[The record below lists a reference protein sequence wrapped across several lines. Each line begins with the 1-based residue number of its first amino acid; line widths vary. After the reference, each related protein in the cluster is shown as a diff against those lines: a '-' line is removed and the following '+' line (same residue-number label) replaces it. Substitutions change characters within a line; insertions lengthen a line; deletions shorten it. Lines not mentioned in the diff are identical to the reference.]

1 MKRLAHFALNSF
13 LILLAFLSSTETSLI
28 AHHSPAGKASQA
40 DGKAAANAGAAAA
53 NGVTGQGKMKFK
65 VLYTA
70 SHLPQEAGKVLVS
83 AHGGFAVDRREGKG
97 ETYFALPGAGIIQ
110 ISGDLKKTRMLTTA
124 ENVKKANLH
133 NTTIWYGSDGTGYLV
148 FPANAAGQVFTT
160 ALDGTL
166 LHTLEAP
173 SGQEDFGVPMVS
185 DYFAGRGNFA
195 PTDVEQLDGLYYVAT
210 GYSNLDYVLA
220 ARILSTNPFKAS
232 WYDLAFGGKGSG
244 PGQFGTAHGIT
255 VVPGTKKLD
264 VSDRPNSEIDRFS
277 RYGQYLS
284 TLRLPMGSFPCDIN
298 YLEKY
303 AVVGCLH
310 GPDRSKGAPVYVLE
324 DGRVISTIM
333 PKEDLGLQNFT
344 HVHNAVLHKVGGK
357 FYVIVQAWNP
367 GDFAILEQ
375 VIE

>member
-1 MKRLAHFALNSF
+1 MKRRARFVLDGFVL
-13 LILLAFLSSTETSLI
+13 LLAIGSTTSLM
-28 AHHSPAGKASQA
+28 AHHSQAGKPNEA
-40 DGKAAANAGAAAA
+40 GEKAAAGTRTASGK
-53 NGVTGQGKMKFK
+53 GISGEGKMKFK

-70 SHLPQEAGKVLVS
+70 GHLPQEAAKVLVS

-110 ISGDLKKTRMLTTA
+110 ISGDLKKTRMLVTA
-124 ENVKKANLH
+124 EDVKKTNLH
-133 NTTIWYGSDGTGYLV
+133 NTTIWYGSDGTGYLI
-148 FPANAAGQVFTT
+148 FPANATGQVFTT
-160 ALDGTL
+160 ALDGKL
-166 LHTLEAP
+166 LHTLDAP
-173 SGQEDFGVPMVS
+173 SGQEDFGAPAVA

-220 ARILSTNPFKAS
+220 ARILSTNPFQVS

-264 VSDRPNSEIDRFS
+264 VSDRPNSEIDRFT
-277 RYGQYLS
+277 RQGQYLS

-298 YLEKY
+298 YLGKY

-310 GPDRSKGAPVYVLE
+310 GPDRSKGAPVYLLE

-344 HVHNAVLHKVGGK
+344 HVHNAVLHQVGGK

-375 VIE
+375 VVD